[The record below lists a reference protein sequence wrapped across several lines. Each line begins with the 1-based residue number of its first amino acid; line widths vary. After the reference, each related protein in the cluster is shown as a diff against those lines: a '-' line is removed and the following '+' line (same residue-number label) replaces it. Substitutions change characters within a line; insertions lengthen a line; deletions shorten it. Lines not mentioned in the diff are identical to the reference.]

1 MYQRYWHLETP
12 PFENSLDAGFFFPSG
27 THQGALLKLQYAVE
41 TRKELA
47 LLTGGHGTGKTYLT
61 HVLEHDLGPDAGP
74 FVRVIFP
81 QMSPAEMLSYI
92 AVRIGCPEIEVHSD
106 RGGVDRTLR
115 VVEGRLQ
122 QLSESGVRLVLVI
135 DDAHLLSP
143 EHLQTLQLFLNI
155 QQHAGDACLVILTG
169 RPDLLPHVQRVGG
182 LYQRVSVRMALHG
195 LSEDEVGRY
204 VDHRL
209 ARAGSEGVIFE
220 EASIRILWELSQG
233 SPRRLNQ
240 ICDLALLV
248 GYADS
253 LSAITPVELEAAAQ
267 ELTSVSC
274 D

>member
-27 THQGALLKLQYAVE
+27 THQGALLKLQSAGE